1 MRPHWDSTIPSSL
14 YIQPIMPSLLCC
26 LLQKY
31 FTYMQLYES
40 QWGDNKW
47 DLKLSRALLTRL
59 PLKREMFQIGL
70 PCYLGLNSGRSVSI
84 NVNKMRKNFSR
95 NIHGVRMIPQCFP
108 VSHTGNIVSSVSFL
122 FLRCKLCLRY
132 KAGNFNKNPSM
143 HASTLKILGA
153 PASEQ
158 SSNF

>member
-108 VSHTGNIVSSVSFL
+108 VSHSGNIVSSVSFFVL
-122 FLRCKLCLRY
+122 KVQTMLTLHGRKFEQKSKHACEHFK
-132 KAGNFNKNPSM
+132 NF
-143 HASTLKILGA
+143 ASTSKRALI
-153 PASEQ
+153 
-158 SSNF
+158 